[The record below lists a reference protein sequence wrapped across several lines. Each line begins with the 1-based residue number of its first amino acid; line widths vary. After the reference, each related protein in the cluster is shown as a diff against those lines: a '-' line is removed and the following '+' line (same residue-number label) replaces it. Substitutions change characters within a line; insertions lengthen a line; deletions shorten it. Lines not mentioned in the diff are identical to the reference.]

1 MGCCGVER
9 GVSNKNLTRGIKFV
23 VLWFCGVLSCWLGRA
38 HQKLKHKTILFQ
50 HGANDKT
57 SLKLWAYEG
66 PRSDKCVTFGGVFL
80 RHLGRGC
87 VHLHFAFCVVHSGF
101 DFFFSS
107 SFAWVA
113 FGVLFKNRFTF
124 HPFTFHSPSTLLAHA
139 HDLQAIVPGG
149 NNDPNPPP
157 LSKYGA
163 NANPLIF
170 WRLRPSP
177 PLPLP
182 LPPLFSAPS
191 G

>member
-80 RHLGRGC
+80 RHLGRG
-87 VHLHFAFCVVHSGF
+87 VHLHFAFCVVHSGLI
-101 DFFFSS
+101 FFFLLSLGCFWGPFQK
-107 SFAWVA
+107 SFHLSP
-113 FGVLFKNRFTF
+113 FHLSLTF
-124 HPFTFHSPSTLLAHA
+124 HPPCPRSRP
-139 HDLQAIVPGG
+139 PG
-149 NNDPNPPP
+149 NCPR
-157 LSKYGA
+157 
-163 NANPLIF
+163 
-170 WRLRPSP
+170 WQQRP
-177 PLPLP
+177 
-182 LPPLFSAPS
+182 
-191 G
+191 

>member
-80 RHLGRGC
+80 RHLGRG
-87 VHLHFAFCVVHSGF
+87 VRAFAFCVVHSGLT
-101 DFFFSS
+101 FFFLLSLGC
-107 SFAWVA
+107 FWVLSKI
-113 FGVLFKNRFTF
+113 VS
-124 HPFTFHSPSTLLAHA
+124 PFTLSPFTHLPPSLPTLTTSRQLSPVATTT
-139 HDLQAIVPGG
+139 LT
-149 NNDPNPPP
+149 PPP
-157 LSKYGA
+157 SRSTA
-163 NANPLIF
+163 RMRTP
-170 WRLRPSP
+170 
-177 PLPLP
+177 
-182 LPPLFSAPS
+182 
-191 G
+191 